1 MDLAKAEG
9 YLLKCKAAEEAAAE
23 YAASC
28 REMYFSML
36 VLLGEQKTE
45 WEAQRRKNN
54 DDDDDGARYGP
65 RMTRTSTPMQDG
77 KRWKP
82 TARLTK
88 CKTDDGDDTTGKYM
102 SRPSLFGAYFG
113 PYDPEI

>member
-1 MDLAKAEG
+1 ME
-9 YLLKCKAAEEAAAE
+9 CKAAEKAAAE
-23 YAASC
+23 YAAIC
-28 REMYFSML
+28 RAMHFSML

-82 TARLTK
+82 TARWTK
-88 CKTDDGDDTTGKYM
+88 CKTDYEDDDDDTTGKYLIPRAKYK

-113 PYDPEI
+113 PYDPEL